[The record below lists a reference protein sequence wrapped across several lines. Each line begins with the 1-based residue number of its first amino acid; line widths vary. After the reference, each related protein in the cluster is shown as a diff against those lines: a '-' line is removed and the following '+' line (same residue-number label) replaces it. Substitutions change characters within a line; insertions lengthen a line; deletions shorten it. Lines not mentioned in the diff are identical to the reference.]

1 MRFFPSAAQTMQS
14 EVLFDSQQL
23 QGENCEGSKRIRQSP
38 LAEKIPLSV
47 KTEQR
52 EKARSDDENTID
64 LVCLNII
71 LNILRGN
78 V

>member
-1 MRFFPSAAQTMQS
+1 MQS
-14 EVLFDSQQL
+14 EVLYLIASNYKGRTARVL
-23 QGENCEGSKRIRQSP
+23 KRIRQSP
-38 LAEKIPLSV
+38 LAEKIPLSL
-47 KTEQR
+47 KTAQR